1 MAETYTNKVV
11 LGNGTVLIDISTD
24 TIEKTDVINKKT
36 FHDKAGAPQVGTCT
50 YDMDTSEATAL
61 ASEILAG
68 KTAGVNGKMV
78 TGTMVNN
85 GAQKSTITTKDQ
97 EVNIKNGF
105 HDGSGKVSID
115 PTEQAKI
122 IGDNILEGVTILG
135 VKGTRKPATGVKI
148 EATKSVVPSF
158 EAQTITPS
166 TGFDAM
172 AQVNVGAISVTKTL
186 NSAGGYTVTIS

>member
-24 TIEKTDVINKKT
+24 TIEKSDVINKKT

-50 YDMDTSEATAL
+50 YDMGTSDATAL
-61 ASEILAG
+61 ASEILAS

-97 EVNIKNGF
+97 EVIIKNGF
-105 HDGSGKVSID
+105 HDGSGKVSIA
-115 PTEQAKI
+115 TEEQAKI

-135 VKGTRKPATGVKI
+135 VKGTRKPASGLKI
-148 EATKSVVPSF
+148 ETAKSVAPSF

-166 TGFDAM
+166 VGFDAM

-186 NSAGGYTVTIS
+186 NSAGGYTVTVG

>member
-1 MAETYTNKVV
+1 MAETYNNKVV

-24 TIEKTDVINKKT
+24 TIEKSDVINKKT
-36 FHDKAGAPQVGTCT
+36 FHDKAGAPQTGTCT

-61 ASEILAG
+61 ASEILAS

-78 TGTMVNN
+78 TGSMVNN
-85 GAQKSTITTKDQ
+85 GAQESTITTKDQ
-97 EVNIKNGF
+97 EVIIKNGF

-135 VKGTRKPATGVKI
+135 VKGTRKPSSSVKI

-166 TGFDAM
+166 AGFDAM
-172 AQVNVGAISVTKTL
+172 AQVNVSAISVTKTL
-186 NSAGGYTVTIS
+186 NSAGGYTVTIG

>member
-36 FHDKAGAPQVGTCT
+36 FHDKAGAPQTGTCT
-50 YDMDTSEATAL
+50 YDMDTSDATAL
-61 ASEILAG
+61 ASEILTG
-68 KTAGVNGKMV
+68 KTAGVGGQMV

-85 GAQKSTITTKDQ
+85 GEQVSTISKKDQ
-97 EVNIKNGF
+97 TVTIKNGF

-115 PTEQAKI
+115 PDEQAKL

-135 VKGTRKPATGVKI
+135 VKGTRKPASGVKI
-148 EATKSVVPSF
+148 ESAKSVVPSF
-158 EAQTITPS
+158 TAQTITPS
-166 TGFDAM
+166 TGYDAM
-172 AQVNVGAISVTKTL
+172 SQVNVSAITVTQTL
-186 NSAGGYTVTIS
+186 NSAGGYTVTVG